1 MSSATTRVTVV
12 FYIDD
17 EGEKRLE
24 LSGWGPSIQGIID
37 SGIEPNFLLGQIWV
51 ERPYR
56 TLTDAPRTLTVVDLR
71 SIDGNQRMAQE
82 FAGHITDKPQISEL
96 LAQRLGTD
104 LSKWRP
110 VEVVQLTK

>member
-1 MSSATTRVTVV
+1 MSSATMRVTIVH
-12 FYIDD
+12 YIDE
-17 EGEKRLE
+17 EGQKELE
-24 LSGWGPSIQGIID
+24 LSGWGPSLPGLID
-37 SGIEPNFLLGQIWV
+37 SGIEANFLLGQVLV

-56 TLTDAPRTLTVVDLR
+56 TLTDAPRKLTVVDLR

-82 FAGHITDKPQISEL
+82 FAGHIADRTQIDEL

-104 LSKWRP
+104 LAKWRP